1 MSNAIINMSSRELIT
16 LKENSPTLL
25 SPWDNRVAGGDFY
38 LLCMQFFVFFIG
50 FILLENIKHF

>member
-16 LKENSPTLL
+16 LKESSPTLL
-25 SPWDNRVAGGDFY
+25 SPWDRRVAGEDFY

>member
-1 MSNAIINMSSRELIT
+1 MSSRELIT

-25 SPWDNRVAGGDFY
+25 SPWDNRVAGEDFY